1 MKVIVSNGS
10 LSVIEQNLYKKR
22 IQSMHPGMEIE
33 EIVLDASGEEIQFR
47 AKVCRRILIKQGGS
61 VIGDPM
67 TWNDAKRAEFEE
79 TVPNVADDLC

>member
-10 LSVIEQNLYKKR
+10 LSVNERDLYIKY
-22 IQSMHPGMEIE
+22 IQSMYPGMEIE
-33 EIVLDASGEEIQFR
+33 EILLDASGEEIQFR

-79 TVPNVADDLC
+79 TIPNVVDDLC